1 MIKTN
6 NYCLKESYFLVLF
19 LYILNWFVL
28 YAYYVSAISCDKDMG
43 NMQCILKI
51 AYQTTKYIYID
62 ILTLVLNHKISIC

>member
-28 YAYYVSAISCDKDMG
+28 YAYCVHAISCDKDMS
-43 NMQCILKI
+43 NIQCILKI
-51 AYQTTKYIYID
+51 VYKTTKYKYID
-62 ILTLVLNHKISIC
+62 NRTLVLNHKISIC